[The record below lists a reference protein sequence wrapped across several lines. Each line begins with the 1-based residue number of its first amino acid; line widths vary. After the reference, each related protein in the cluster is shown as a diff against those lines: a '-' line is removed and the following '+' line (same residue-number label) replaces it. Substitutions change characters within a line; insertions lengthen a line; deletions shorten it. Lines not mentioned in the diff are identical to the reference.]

1 MKRTL
6 AGAIMSA
13 GLVLGAELAMAADTG
28 GHKIGVK
35 PPLDPAVTLPQ
46 CRTDIAPVAG
56 LSKIPAVAR
65 AVARGELRI
74 LAIGSSSTSG
84 IGASSMAA
92 NYPSRL
98 QRRLRLI
105 YPGVRIVVVNRG
117 IPGETAAGAAARM
130 KFEARR
136 SKPDLVLWQ
145 LGTNGALAKLEIER
159 FRAIVQRTISW
170 LRIEDIGVILID
182 PQFVPKF
189 REHAHYARVVTMLWE
204 LARDERVMLVRRFA
218 MMQSIARRTQ
228 LSAYLAAD
236 RFHLNDLG
244 YRCMAA
250 YAAQAVVH
258 AAGGTATGPAR
269 PLPTKDAAAQ

>member
-1 MKRTL
+1 MMRAL
-6 AGAIMSA
+6 VGA
-13 GLVLGAELAMAADTG
+13 VMAAALTFTCAHGALADGVG
-28 GHKIGVK
+28 GGPGVT
-35 PPLDPAVTLPQ
+35 PVVGPAATLPQ
-46 CRTDIAPVAG
+46 CQTDIAPVAG
-56 LSKIPAVAR
+56 FTLIAPVAR

-84 IGASSMAA
+84 VGASSLAA

-98 QRRLRLI
+98 QGRLRQI
-105 YPGVRIVVVNRG
+105 FPGVRIVVTNRG

-145 LGTNGALAKLEIER
+145 LGTNGALAKLDLER
-159 FRAIVQRTISW
+159 FRDIVRRTIAW
-170 LRIEDIGVILID
+170 LKIEDIGVILID

-189 REHAHYARVVTMLWE
+189 RDHEHYGRVVTMLWE
-204 LARDERVMLVRRFA
+204 VARDERVMLVRRFA
-218 MMQSIARRTQ
+218 AMQSIARKRQ

-244 YRCMAA
+244 YRCMAN
-250 YAAQAVVH
+250 YATQAVVR
-258 AAGGTATGPAR
+258 AVGGTRPAATSAG
-269 PLPTKDAAAQ
+269 AAAQ